1 MTYVGILLKAEFSRV
16 VTAGQMEEMKDI
28 QSQRD
33 YRNID
38 LTKVGIKGIKYPM
51 NVLDRANKT
60 QATVATVNMYVHLP
74 HRFKGTHMSRFVEV
88 LNDYCADLNLNTFF
102 EMLNRIKKS
111 LDAPAAN
118 LEISFPYFIKK
129 RAPVSGVP
137 SMMEYTCRYVG
148 EIKGDERKLYIG
160 VRVPVCT
167 LCPCSK
173 EISNH
178 GAHNQRGI
186 VSVNALFKDFFWIE
200 EIIEIVET
208 SASSDVFA
216 LLKREDEKFITE
228 QAYSRPMFVEDVVR
242 EVTDKLTKDP
252 RFVLF
257 SVEAENFES
266 IHNHSAYAYTEVGP
280 QAS

>member
-1 MTYVGILLKAEFSRV
+1 V
-16 VTAGQMEEMKDI
+16 KDV
-28 QSQRD
+28 QNEPDHRK
-33 YRNID
+33 ID
-38 LTKVGIKGIKYPM
+38 LARVGIKGIKYPM
-51 NVLDRANKT
+51 NVLDRDNDS
-60 QATVATVNMYVHLP
+60 QATVATINMYVHLP
-74 HRFKGTHMSRFVEV
+74 HRFKGTHMSRFVEA
-88 LNDYCADLNLNTFF
+88 LNDYYADLNLKTFF
-102 EMLNRIKKS
+102 EMLDTIKKS

-118 LEISFPYFIKK
+118 LEISFPYFMKK

-137 SMMEYTCRYVG
+137 SMMEYTCQYIG
-148 EIKGDERKLYIG
+148 EINGDERKLHIG

-173 EISNH
+173 EISTQ

-186 VSVNALFKDFFWIE
+186 VSVTALFKEFFWIE
-200 EIIEIVET
+200 EVIEIVEA

-216 LLKREDEKFITE
+216 LLKREDEKFLTE

-252 RFVLF
+252 RFTVF

-266 IHNHSAYAYTEVGP
+266 IHNHNAYAYTEVAP
-280 QAS
+280 ELS

>member
-1 MTYVGILLKAEFSRV
+1 
-16 VTAGQMEEMKDI
+16 MKDV
-28 QSQRD
+28 QNQPD
-33 YRNID
+33 HRNID
-38 LTKVGIKGIKYPM
+38 LTKVGIKGIKYPI

-88 LNDYCADLNLNTFF
+88 LNNHRSDLNLNTFF
-102 EMLNRIKKS
+102 EMLGKIKES

-118 LEISFPYFIKK
+118 LEISFPYFITKK
-129 RAPVSGVP
+129 APVSGIP

-148 EIKGDERKLYIG
+148 QIEENERKLF
-160 VRVPVCT
+160 VTVNVPVCT

-173 EISNH
+173 EISTH

-186 VSVNALFKDFFWIE
+186 VSVTVRFTEFFWIE
-200 EIIEIVET
+200 EIIETVEC
-208 SASSDVFA
+208 SASSEVFA

-228 QAYSRPMFVEDVVR
+228 QAYNRPMFVEDVVR
-242 EVTDKLTKDP
+242 EVTDKLRQDK
-252 RFVLF
+252 RFDDF

-266 IHNHSAYAYTEVGP
+266 IHNHSAYAYTEVGTGMV
-280 QAS
+280 

>member
-1 MTYVGILLKAEFSRV
+1 V
-16 VTAGQMEEMKDI
+16 KDV
-28 QSQRD
+28 QNEPDHRK
-33 YRNID
+33 ID
-38 LTKVGIKGIKYPM
+38 LARVGIKGIKYPM
-51 NVLDRANKT
+51 NVLDRDNNS

-74 HRFKGTHMSRFVEV
+74 HRFKGTHMSRFVEA
-88 LNDYCADLNLNTFF
+88 LNEYCADLNLKTFF
-102 EMLNRIKKS
+102 EMLDRIKKS

-118 LEISFPYFIKK
+118 LEISFPYFMKK

-137 SMMEYTCRYVG
+137 SMMEYTCQYIG
-148 EIKGDERKLYIG
+148 EINGDERKLHIG

-173 EISNH
+173 EISTQ
-178 GAHNQRGI
+178 GAHNQRGL
-186 VSVNALFKDFFWIE
+186 VSVTALFKDFFWIE
-200 EIIEIVET
+200 EIIEIVEG

-216 LLKREDEKFITE
+216 LLKREDEKFLTE

-252 RFVLF
+252 RFTVF

-266 IHNHSAYAYTEVGP
+266 IHNHNAYAYTEVSP
-280 QAS
+280 EQS

>member
-1 MTYVGILLKAEFSRV
+1 
-16 VTAGQMEEMKDI
+16 MKDV
-28 QSQRD
+28 QNEPDHRK
-33 YRNID
+33 ID
-38 LTKVGIKGIKYPM
+38 LARVGIKGIKYPM
-51 NVLDRANKT
+51 NVLDRDNNS

-74 HRFKGTHMSRFVEV
+74 HRFKGTHMSRFVEA
-88 LNDYCADLNLNTFF
+88 LNEYCADLNLKTFF
-102 EMLNRIKKS
+102 EMLDRIKKS

-118 LEISFPYFIKK
+118 LEISFPYFMKK

-137 SMMEYTCRYVG
+137 SMMEYTCQYIG
-148 EIKGDERKLYIG
+148 EINGDERKLHIG

-173 EISNH
+173 EISTQ

-186 VSVNALFKDFFWIE
+186 VSVTALFKDFFWIE
-200 EIIEIVET
+200 EIIEIVEG

-216 LLKREDEKFITE
+216 LLKREDEKFLTE

-252 RFVLF
+252 RFTVF

-266 IHNHSAYAYTEVGP
+266 IHNHNAYAYTEVSP
-280 QAS
+280 EQS

>member
-1 MTYVGILLKAEFSRV
+1 
-16 VTAGQMEEMKDI
+16 MKDI
-28 QSQRD
+28 QSEPD

-38 LTKVGIKGIKYPM
+38 LTRVGIKGIKYPM

-74 HRFKGTHMSRFVEV
+74 HRFKGTHMSRFVEA
-88 LNDYCADLNLNTFF
+88 LNEYCADLNLSTFF
-102 EMLNRIKKS
+102 EMLDRIKKS

-129 RAPVSGVP
+129 KAPVSGVP
-137 SMMEYTCRYVG
+137 SMMEYTCQYIG
-148 EIKGDERKLYIG
+148 EINGEERKLHIG

-173 EISNH
+173 EISTA

-186 VSVNALFKDFFWIE
+186 VSVTALFKEFFWIE
-200 EIIEIVET
+200 ELIEIVES

-216 LLKREDEKFITE
+216 LLKREDEKYITE

-242 EVTDKLTKDP
+242 EVTEKLAKDS
-252 RFVLF
+252 RFAVF

-266 IHNHSAYAYTEVGP
+266 IHNHNAYAYTEVGP
-280 QAS
+280 NHPKPSSNYPGGEKDSFNRS

>member
-1 MTYVGILLKAEFSRV
+1 MDL
-16 VTAGQMEEMKDI
+16 QEMKDV
-28 QSQRD
+28 QNQPDHRK
-33 YRNID
+33 ID
-38 LTKVGIKGIKYPM
+38 LTKVGIKGIRYPM

-88 LNDYCADLNLNTFF
+88 LNDYCADLNLKTFF
-102 EMLNRIKKS
+102 EMLDRIKKS

-118 LEISFPYFIKK
+118 LEISFPYFMKK

-137 SMMEYTCRYVG
+137 SMMEYTSKYVG
-148 EIKGDERKLYIG
+148 EIRGDERELYIS
-160 VRVPVCT
+160 VQVPVCT

-173 EISNH
+173 EISTQ

-186 VSVNALFKDFFWIE
+186 VSVTALFKDFFWIE
-200 EIIEIVET
+200 EVIEIVEG
-208 SASSDVFA
+208 SASSEVFA
-216 LLKREDEKFITE
+216 LLKREDEKYITE

-242 EVTDKLTKDP
+242 EVTDKLTRDP

-266 IHNHSAYAYTEVGP
+266 IHNHSAYAYTEVAP
-280 QAS
+280 RPS

>member
-1 MTYVGILLKAEFSRV
+1 
-16 VTAGQMEEMKDI
+16 MKDV
-28 QSQRD
+28 QNEPDHRK
-33 YRNID
+33 ID
-38 LTKVGIKGIKYPM
+38 LARVGIKGIKYPM
-51 NVLDRANKT
+51 NVLDRDNNS
-60 QATVATVNMYVHLP
+60 QATVATINMYVHLP
-74 HRFKGTHMSRFVEV
+74 HRFKGTHMSRFVEA
-88 LNDYCADLNLNTFF
+88 LNDYYADLNLKTFF
-102 EMLNRIKKS
+102 EMLDTIKKS

-118 LEISFPYFIKK
+118 LEISFPYFMKK

-137 SMMEYTCRYVG
+137 SMMEYTCQYIG
-148 EIKGDERKLYIG
+148 EINGDERKLHIG

-173 EISNH
+173 EISTQ

-186 VSVNALFKDFFWIE
+186 VSVTALFKEFFWIE
-200 EIIEIVET
+200 EVIEIVEA

-216 LLKREDEKFITE
+216 LLKREDEKFLTE

-252 RFVLF
+252 RFTVF

-266 IHNHSAYAYTEVGP
+266 IHNHNAYAYTEVAP
-280 QAS
+280 ELS